1 MGKKN
6 IKEDNMINYRA
17 LLKNKQIPIL
27 VLDNRWHELFP
38 EAKKTPK
45 IKELEKKLNDLLK
58 SQGKMVNDSKD
69 MKKKKKQLMADI
81 VKNMDADNSF
91 EGMEKSKKMEEDQ
104 KQIIAINEKLKLHD
118 NELLDMPYKI
128 KEANEQLMAES
139 IKIMYTKFSDN
150 KNKINKLNNWIQKAR
165 EELKMRILMKQDLED
180 ESNKVY
186 SYMHDLLGANIMEA
200 LDRMEQN

>member
-45 IKELEKKLNDLLK
+45 IKELEKNLNDLLK